1 MKTYL
6 ANEMELEPLT
16 VSGEPRNVQGE
27 TRDCLS
33 FHFPT
38 SAGLEEINTAFSVE
52 NCESIRIVEDGGT
65 EYIHTGYVIRVALT
79 LTTAEDEGGDG
90 RITVTMAKQS
100 EVEEKI
106 EKIAAGIISNT
117 RIFGQL
123 SAAAKFYVQTA
134 TDVTDETAMEMPDL
148 FKTWEE
154 VLAAAETVAENSI
167 INDGGTLYRVVASG
181 GVLPQANQP
190 PHGEGML
197 AVYRPIDT
205 AHAGTMED
213 PIQWVYGMDCTSGL
227 YYSYNA
233 TVYLCKAD
241 MKPCVWAPGT
251 AGLWQWDAVDTVD
264 AGETEA

>member
-1 MKTYL
+1 MKVILHNGT
-6 ANEMELEPLT
+6 ELEAMS
-16 VSGEPRNVQGE
+16 VFGSHEVVQGE
-27 TRDCLS
+27 GRDCLS
-33 FHFPT
+33 FVFPA
-38 SAGLEEINTAFSVE
+38 SDGLEAINAVFSE
-52 NCESIRIVEDGGT
+52 KNCESIRLAEANGNEHV
-65 EYIHTGYVIRVALT
+65 HTGYVIRAALT
-79 LTTAEDEGGDG
+79 LTPGEEGGEG
-90 RITVTMAKQS
+90 QITVTMAKRT

-106 EKIAAGIISNT
+106 EKMAAGIISNT
-117 RIFGQL
+117 RISGQL

-134 TDVTDETAMEMPDL
+134 TDVPDETAIEMLDL

-205 AHAGTMED
+205 THAGTMED

-251 AGLWQWDAVDTVD
+251 AGLWQWDAVD